1 MGNRESV
8 LDYSRY
14 FERKLPGIW
23 AMIGILVVVSLLLSM
38 ASVTILHFN
47 LLYTDPTYIIV
58 SGLIVCMLIV
68 ITPTMLTTFFVKLA
82 TRKMMIKHLLFM
94 SFIGGMA
101 FSVILLA
108 SSILYHFFGAAIGV
122 IMIVVGAASIFGWW
136 FFTER
141 IISAG
146 ARKSALLA
154 LLQPT
159 LFVLFYLASSSFIF
173 SSDVPVN
180 ILLVKLY
187 AGIFI
192 FGLVIYAIMYVF
204 NNPVKKTL
212 GFNAFDFF
220 SAVIQEWLFGINSYK
235 PFTTNYG
242 IPEDIPVQAITFGK
256 KAEKAVFLVPMLH
269 YGVMG
274 NIGGSSFP
282 YTIERYG
289 NAKHRTTTF
298 VMHTAVN
305 EDFNPVSAGQSAKL
319 KRALDEL
326 VKSARPKRYA
336 MSYSVGR
343 YGSSTVT
350 ELSFGRTSLVTF
362 TRAPRVTEDIAPE
375 SAVLFRRMLEQGR
388 GNVVLIDAHNSRYE
402 SASSDELDGVKFNSK
417 CMNEYAE
424 AIKRMKKLHSSKTVK
439 LGVGSADL
447 YSSLR
452 NRRDIARG
460 NLNVAL
466 FRLNSFSYAMLQFNA
481 NNMMPSLRRQIVDY
495 VHGKYNIECEVY
507 TTDTHAVNSISMNA
521 SNVLGRQTTFSDL
534 KKKIDECMG
543 KAIADVDEVPVSY
556 TETQMKRFMVWGRN
570 SRERI
575 FAVLDSVSAL
585 ARVMVPTIIIVGF
598 LAAAWV
604 VSII

>member
-1 MGNRESV
+1 MTNRKSV
-8 LDYSRY
+8 LDYGRY
-14 FERKLPGIW
+14 FEKKLPGIW
-23 AMIGILVVVSLLLSM
+23 VLIGILVVVSLLLSM
-38 ASVTILHFN
+38 ASVTILHSQ
-47 LLYTDPTYIIV
+47 LLYTDPSYIAV
-58 SGLIVCMLIV
+58 SGLIVCLLIV
-68 ITPTMLTTFFVKLA
+68 ITPTMLTTLFVKLA
-82 TRKMMIKHLLFM
+82 TKRMMVKHLLFM

-108 SSILYHFFGAAIGV
+108 SSILYYFFGVTVAV
-122 IMIVVGAASIFGWW
+122 IMVIVGAASIFGWW

-141 IISAG
+141 IILSRT
-146 ARKSALLA
+146 RKSVLLA

-159 LFVLFYLASSSFIF
+159 LFVLFYVVSSSFIF
-173 SSDVPVN
+173 ASDVPIN
-180 ILLVKLY
+180 MLLVKLY
-187 AGIFI
+187 AGIFV

-220 SAVIQEWLFGINSYK
+220 SAVIQEWLFGINAYK
-235 PFTTNYG
+235 PFNTDYG
-242 IPEDIPVQAITFGK
+242 KPENIPVQAITFGK
-256 KAEKAVFLVPMLH
+256 KAEKAVFLIPMLH

-289 NAKHRTTTF
+289 NAKHKTNTF

-326 VKSARPKRYA
+326 VDSAKPKRCA

-343 YGSSTVT
+343 YGGSTVT
-350 ELSFGRTSLVTF
+350 ELSFGSTSLVTF

-375 SAVLFRRMLEQGR
+375 SAVLFRRMLEPGR
-388 GNVVLIDAHNSRYE
+388 GNIVLIDAHNSRYE
-402 SASSDELDGVKFNSK
+402 SASSDELDGVKFNSRY
-417 CMNEYAE
+417 MNEYAE
-424 AIKRMKKLHSSKTVK
+424 AIKRMKRLHSSRTVK
-439 LGVGSADL
+439 LGVGCVDL
-447 YSSLR
+447 YQTVHG
-452 NRRDIARG
+452 NRDIARG

-466 FRLNSFSYAMLQFNA
+466 FRFNGFSYAMLQFNA
-481 NNMMPSLRRQIVDY
+481 NNMMPSLRRQILEHVRS
-495 VHGKYNIECEVY
+495 KYGTECEVY

-521 SNVLGRQTTFSDL
+521 SNVLGRQTMFSDL

-543 KAIADVDEVPVSY
+543 KALADVDEAPVGY
-556 TETQMKRFMVWGRN
+556 AETEMKRFMVWGRN

-575 FAVLDSVSAL
+575 FAVLNSVSAL
-585 ARVMVPTIIIVGF
+585 ARVMVPTIIVVGF

-604 VSII
+604 VSLI